1 MEFWANF
8 VDTFDLTGYKVYIV
22 GESYAGMYVPY
33 IASGSKSIL
42 VFHACDTMCLHA
54 LVLVC
59 HIKSRWKYGRIVK
72 THRNGLHQTS

>member
-33 IASGSKSIL
+33 IASNSETPL
-42 VFHACDTMCLHA
+42 LPWT
-54 LVLVC
+54 
-59 HIKSRWKYGRIVK
+59 HIISF
-72 THRNGLHQTS
+72 